1 MNRILKTSFF
11 MAAFVSFAIAEPN
24 QTPAKAKAPAQ
35 TSQKEDRIV
44 AKINTSIIIRE
55 SDVDKAMSAMPQ
67 KELAAIPASKKEKIR
82 ALVLQQVVVTK
93 LMREAAKKSGI
104 ERDPLY
110 KRMLNEKKEEL
121 MVNVYMNNALKARL
135 TPANVM
141 TKVATIEKE
150 FENQLERKV
159 CMIAVKDD
167 ETANKAIADLDSG
180 KDFAETAKKYSV
192 FPTEDA
198 KLKAAEGMYLI
209 VEQAVLFPEDVK
221 AAITKLKANEYT
233 KSPLAI
239 GGSKFIV
246 KVSDIRK
253 AVISKE
259 EIVQIAQQRLIQEEM
274 KKLVDTVK
282 AKNKISYYN
291 EDGIEVQPENV
302 SPEDLLKN

>member
-11 MAAFVSFAIAEPN
+11 MAAFVSFATAEPT
-24 QTPAKAKAPAQ
+24 QTPAKAKSPAQ

-82 ALVLQQVVVTK
+82 SLILQQVVVTK
-93 LMREAAKKSGI
+93 LMRDAAKKAGI

-110 KRMLNEKKEEL
+110 KKMLNEKKEEL
-121 MVNVYMNNALKARL
+121 MVNVYMNNVLKARL

-141 TKVATIEKE
+141 TKVTAIEKE
-150 FENQLERKV
+150 FENQSERKV

-167 ETANKAIADLDSG
+167 ETANKAITDLDSG
-180 KDFAETAKKYSV
+180 KDFIETAKKYSV
-192 FPTEDA
+192 FPTEEA
-198 KLKAAEGMYLI
+198 KLKAAEGTYLI
-209 VEQAVLFPEDVK
+209 VEQAILFPEDVK
-221 AAITKLKANEYT
+221 SAITKLKVNEYT
-233 KSPLAI
+233 KTPIAI

-259 EIVQIAQQRLIQEEM
+259 EVVQIAQQRLIQEEM

-291 EDGIEVQPENV
+291 EDGIEIQPENV